1 MSTES
6 VKKLPISDLLEH
18 MHQSLETY
26 LDRNPLLIAIQ
37 TGGLWVGEYLH
48 AAVGATEPL
57 GALDISF
64 YRDDFSRIG
73 LNPQVKASSLPV
85 AIKDRHVVLIDDV
98 LYTGRTIR
106 AAMNELF
113 AWGRP
118 SCVTLAV
125 LLDRGGRELPI
136 RADIVGYNLTMDDNQ
151 IVKVAPDGTLA
162 FSNIIGT

>member
-1 MSTES
+1 
-6 VKKLPISDLLEH
+6 
-18 MHQSLETY
+18 
-26 LDRNPLLIAIQ
+26 
-37 TGGLWVGEYLH
+37 
-48 AAVGATEPL
+48 
-57 GALDISF
+57 
-64 YRDDFSRIG
+64 
-73 LNPQVKASSLPV
+73 
-85 AIKDRHVVLIDDV
+85 
-98 LYTGRTIR
+98 
-106 AAMNELF
+106 MNELF